1 MQPPYEPNAF
11 ILEGIITTL
20 RPDPADAPAQQ
31 RVNIAPMGP
40 IVDPGFTHFIFRP
53 YKTATTYQ
61 NLKSTGE
68 GVFHVTDDA
77 CLIARL
83 VCGNMSHLELNH
95 RDTEE
100 DEKEKGVGFDNAIK
114 LKPAE
119 HIHGL
124 VLVGACRFYELKV
137 TELDDRQD
145 RATIHAEVVHT
156 GRLRDFV
163 GFNRARHAVL
173 EAAILATR
181 LHLTGPGAVVTELER
196 LQGIVDK
203 TGTEA
208 EHQAMRE
215 LREFVRIFQKQIN
228 HRDTEDS
235 EERRTRRR

>member
-1 MQPPYEPNAF
+1 LQPPYEPNAF
-11 ILEGIITTL
+11 ILEGIMTTL
-20 RPDPADAPAQQ
+20 RPEPADAPAHQ

-61 NLKSTGE
+61 NLKASGE

-83 VCGNMSHLELNH
+83 VCGNMPRVELNH
-95 RDTEE
+95 RGTEE
-100 DEKEKGVGFDNAIK
+100 NEKDRRAEFENVIK
-114 LKPAE
+114 LQPTE
-119 HIHGL
+119 HVRGL

-145 RATIHAEVVHT
+145 RATIHAQVVHA
-156 GRLRDFV
+156 GWLRDFV

-181 LHLTGPGAVVTELER
+181 LHLTGSGPVLAELDR
-196 LQGIVDK
+196 LQVIVDK

-208 EHQAMRE
+208 EHEAMRG
-215 LREFVRIFQKQIN
+215 LREFVRAFKN
-228 HRDTEDS
+228 D
-235 EERRTRRR
+235 